1 VQSSFTPGQRWLSD
15 AEPDLGLGRVVE
27 ADMRTVRIDFAAS
40 GEQRTY
46 AIASAPLSRVRLAAD
61 EAVQDSA
68 GRNLRVLEAVE
79 TEGILAYRCVD
90 AAGATCWLAEAD
102 LDDRLRLNRPQDR
115 MLAGRFDADA
125 WFSLR
130 YRSWLQQAALWRSPL
145 YGLQGPRVE
154 PIRHQLYIAD
164 EVCSRA
170 RARVLLAD
178 EVGLGKTIE
187 AGLILHRLL
196 LTERVRRI
204 LVLLPDALLNQWLVE
219 MLRRF
224 NLRFALFD
232 AERLDEETGPDE
244 AGEPRGNPFE
254 SEQRVLCSLAALTR
268 SEAAAQAALD
278 SGWDLLVVDEAHHL
292 HWSPEGSDAAYALV
306 ETLAAMTPN
315 VLLLTATPEQLG
327 RAGHFGRLR
336 LLDPER
342 FHDYDAF
349 LAEEQ
354 AYAPVAELAARLIDG
369 AVLGEEHRALLER
382 LLGDEAG
389 LPVAGLVERLVDRH
403 GTGRILF
410 RNTRQAIS
418 GFPARRLHEVALPLP
433 DAYAEVA
440 GQACPEQGFAGDWA
454 ALDPRLSW
462 LRGLLERLAPEKVLL
477 ICAHAS
483 TAIALRDHLLER
495 HAIHAALF
503 HERMEIVARDR
514 AAAFFADPQSGCPLL
529 ICSEIG
535 SEGRN
540 FQFAHH
546 LVLFDL
552 PSDPDLLEQRIGRL
566 DRIGQRDTIELHV
579 PYLEGSAGE
588 ALLRWYRDGLGS
600 FETVCPA
607 AAAVYEQLGERLKAA
622 LADPS
627 QVQGL
632 VADAAQLGARVNAEL
647 EAGRD
652 RLLELN
658 SCRPEPAAR
667 LVEALS
673 EPVGDTPL
681 SDYMGDYWDAF
692 GVEHEPAPGAALVV
706 RPGSHML
713 HDHFP
718 GLGGEPHTVTFDRG
732 AALAHE
738 DRQFLTWEHPMV
750 RGCMDMLLSG
760 ELGGAALTLCSHPGF
775 RTGHALLELLFVTEC
790 TAPPGLELQ
799 RFLPP
804 SCHRLVVDL
813 HGKDRTDEIDHAALR
828 GACLSHNRKLVAT
841 LVQSLKPRIPALVGL
856 AAEGAAEASA
866 RLVAE
871 ALSQMRAELDAEQ
884 QRLAALARVNPAIG
898 VDEVEAVARRRDA
911 LAAEIEAARV
921 RLDAARIVVMR

>member
-1 VQSSFTPGQRWLSD
+1 
-15 AEPDLGLGRVVE
+15 
-27 ADMRTVRIDFAAS
+27 
-40 GEQRTY
+40 
-46 AIASAPLSRVRLAAD
+46 
-61 EAVQDSA
+61 
-68 GRNLRVLEAVE
+68 
-79 TEGILAYRCVD
+79 
-90 AAGATCWLAEAD
+90 
-102 LDDRLRLNRPQDR
+102 
-115 MLAGRFDADA
+115 
-125 WFSLR
+125 
-130 YRSWLQQAALWRSPL
+130 
-145 YGLQGPRVE
+145 
-154 PIRHQLYIAD
+154 
-164 EVCSRA
+164 
-170 RARVLLAD
+170 
-178 EVGLGKTIE
+178 
-187 AGLILHRLL
+187 
-196 LTERVRRI
+196 
-204 LVLLPDALLNQWLVE
+204 
-219 MLRRF
+219 
-224 NLRFALFD
+224 
-232 AERLDEETGPDE
+232 
-244 AGEPRGNPFE
+244 
-254 SEQRVLCSLAALTR
+254 
-268 SEAAAQAALD
+268 
-278 SGWDLLVVDEAHHL
+278 
-292 HWSPEGSDAAYALV
+292 
-306 ETLAAMTPN
+306 
-315 VLLLTATPEQLG
+315 
-327 RAGHFGRLR
+327 
-336 LLDPER
+336 
-342 FHDYDAF
+342 
-349 LAEEQ
+349 
-354 AYAPVAELAARLIDG
+354 
-369 AVLGEEHRALLER
+369 
-382 LLGDEAG
+382 
-389 LPVAGLVERLVDRH
+389 
-403 GTGRILF
+403 
-410 RNTRQAIS
+410 
-418 GFPARRLHEVALPLP
+418 
-433 DAYAEVA
+433 
-440 GQACPEQGFAGDWA
+440 
-454 ALDPRLSW
+454 
-462 LRGLLERLAPEKVLL
+462 VLL

-566 DRIGQRDTIELHV
+566 DRIGQRETIELHV